1 MRFAQYKIKINPDKL
16 RVGMGGIEVVG
27 HTLDHTG
34 IHFDR
39 TRLDGILDIPLPT
52 TQKGLKSFLGVCGW
66 FRDQVKEY
74 AHIARPLEHL
84 TRNYVRGNLLKWT
97 EEAKKAFDD
106 LKREVNTYPQLFWM
120 DDKCPYSLIQMHH
133 YMDTEHIYTKS

>member
-16 RVGMGGIEVVG
+16 RMGMEGIEVVG

-66 FRDQVKEY
+66 FRDHVKEY

-84 TRNYVRGNLLKWT
+84 TRNYARDNLLKWT
-97 EEAKKAFDD
+97 EEAKKSFRGSKTGSKYLPEA
-106 LKREVNTYPQLFWM
+106 V
-120 DDKCPYSLIQMHH
+120 
-133 YMDTEHIYTKS
+133 